1 MLKLAATFFVLIS
14 SSFHALAQQSAT
26 TAKGEISND
35 TVYFTDEERVRHSQ
49 FTLNL
54 NQKATIIPYRL
65 TTFAEIR
72 ARSDAALADDDRAP
86 NWEFSDE
93 VVEDE
98 REDVQ
103 VREAYVD
110 YLGDEWKFKIGI
122 QKIDWIDSLSP
133 GAMGVLTALDLR
145 HGAFG
150 ETGDLIEPVGAALV
164 TTKILGGNLEML
176 GITHPAVHRL
186 PKGEN
191 AYGYQETVQ
200 NLFPTATVIVKEDKF
215 ISSPANREF
224 GFRWLLTESGF
235 DISLFGMNGHER
247 FPALAATAVGPG
259 VIQIDR
265 DHPEIVTYGASASTS
280 GDAYVLRSQVIYQP
294 EHSLPITYS
303 SPLEG
308 IEAKEGSQEHTRLA
322 LGFDYVESK
331 HFKFYSEALWTH
343 VTTDPPSYYSENS
356 GTKNNKDDY
365 VVTTKF
371 TNESFENVLLGFTA
385 THSMPNK
392 SAIYTPSVEWTFW
405 ESYIFNAGWRRIISL
420 HEDSQYHS
428 LRHASQAFAG
438 LTYKFSDKALR

>member
-1 MLKLAATFFVLIS
+1 MLKLATTFFFLVS
-14 SSFHALAQQSAT
+14 SSFSAMAQQSAT

-35 TVYFTDEERVRHSQ
+35 TVYFTEVERVRHSQ
-49 FTLNL
+49 FTLSL

-72 ARSDAALADDDRAP
+72 ARSDAALADHERAP

-93 VVEDE
+93 VVKDE

-103 VREAYVD
+103 VREAYID
-110 YLGDEWKFKIGI
+110 YLGDKWKFKFGI
-122 QKIDWIDSLSP
+122 QKIDWIDSISP
-133 GAMGVLTALDLR
+133 GAMGVVTALDLR

-150 ETGDLIEPVGAALV
+150 NSGNLIEPIGAALI
-164 TTKILGGNLEML
+164 TTKVLSGNLEML

-186 PKGEN
+186 PKGDN

-200 NLFPTATVIVKEDKF
+200 NLFPTATVVMTEDQF
-215 ISSPANREF
+215 DSSPANREY
-224 GFRWLLTESGF
+224 GFRWLLTESGY
-235 DISLFGMNGHER
+235 DISLFALNGHER
-247 FPALAATAVGPG
+247 FPALAATAIAPG
-259 VIQIDR
+259 VVQIDR
-265 DHPEIVTYGASASTS
+265 THPEIVTYGASASTS
-280 GDAYVLRSQVIYQP
+280 GDAYVFRSQIIYQP
-294 EHSLPITYS
+294 KHSLPITYA
-303 SPLEG
+303 SPLQGVER
-308 IEAKEGSQEHTRLA
+308 KDGSQEHSRLA

-343 VTTDPPSYYSENS
+343 VTTDPVSYYDADS
-356 GTKNNKDDY
+356 GTKNKKDDY
-365 VVTTKF
+365 VLTTKF
-371 TNESFENVLLGFTA
+371 TNESFENVLIGFTA
-385 THSMPNK
+385 SHSMPNK

-428 LRHASQAFAG
+428 LRNASQAFAG